1 MACPFMQWRPLHTG
15 VERARQSAAR
25 PRVVRRARA
34 RSTRR
39 PLDRFPV

>member
-25 PRVVRRARA
+25 LRRARA